1 MDFSLE
7 NMNELQKNSVGDGKN
22 MGKFLL
28 ILPCKQGSKSLLI
41 LFRTKDG
48 LELEYIQKVDANSSV
63 APLLASKFQHENV
76 PYKFQ

>member
-1 MDFSLE
+1 MV
-7 NMNELQKNSVGDGKN
+7 K
-22 MGKFLL
+22 
-28 ILPCKQGSKSLLI
+28 IWAKQGSKSLLI